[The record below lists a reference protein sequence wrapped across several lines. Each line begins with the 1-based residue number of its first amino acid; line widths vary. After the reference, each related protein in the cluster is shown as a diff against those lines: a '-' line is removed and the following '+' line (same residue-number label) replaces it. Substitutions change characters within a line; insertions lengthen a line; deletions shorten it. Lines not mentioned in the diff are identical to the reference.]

1 LKFKEKGKKK
11 VGAAGLT
18 AGCSLFVLILK
29 YSYAKEMILSL
40 KFEV

>member
-1 LKFKEKGKKK
+1 LRVKERAKKK

-40 KFEV
+40 KFEL

>member
-1 LKFKEKGKKK
+1 LRVKEKGKKK

-29 YSYAKEMILSL
+29 YSYAKEIVFN
-40 KFEV
+40 FEF